1 MAGEIQPGTQT
12 VEEFLAEHNR
22 KDLLRF
28 LTCGSVDD
36 GKSTL
41 IGRLLHDSKLVY
53 EDTLAA
59 LQRDSERHGT
69 TGAGEIDYA
78 LLVDGLKAEREQGI
92 TIDVAYRYF
101 STPERKFIIADTP
114 GHEQYTRNMATGAS
128 TCDLAVV
135 LIDARYGVITQ
146 TRRHSFIASLLGIR
160 HIVVAINK
168 MDLVDYDEAVYNQI
182 RDDYLDFSARLGFGD
197 LHFLPLSALKGDNVV
212 DRSEAMPWYQGPP
225 LLAHLESVQ
234 IDGDRNLVDFRL
246 PVQYV
251 NRPNLDFRGFAGTIA
266 SGVVRPGDEIMVL
279 PSKKR
284 SRVKAIVTAEG
295 ELSQAFA
302 PQAVTITLEDEIDA
316 SRGDMLVHL
325 NNLPHVGH
333 RLEAMLVW
341 MGEQPLVPGQQYQ
354 IKQGTQL
361 VNGVIAKVRYQ
372 MDINT
377 LRQIGDAPLN
387 LNEIGRVEI
396 NVSRPLGFDAYEQNR
411 ATGSFVIID
420 RLSNATVAA
429 GMIIDRLSGRDAVDA
444 ATINDALSRRE
455 SLIPRQSRSDQ
466 LGHQAATLWL
476 TGLPKSGADS
486 LALALEKALFDLGA
500 QAKSILGSD
509 LRRDLSRDLG
519 FGGDDRSEN
528 VRRAAAACRLLNDA
542 GVITLV
548 ALTAPTLDDRV
559 VARQIIG
566 GEIFHEVHV
575 STPLEHCETQDD
587 TGLYQRARKGEI
599 DNLPGVSGPYE
610 APLDSPISV
619 DLSTQSLE
627 EAVSALLTQLANL
640 GITR

>member
-1 MAGEIQPGTQT
+1 MAGEVQTGKQT

-59 LQRDSERHGT
+59 LKRDSERHGT

-101 STPERKFIIADTP
+101 STPQRKFIIADTP

-135 LIDARYGVITQ
+135 LVDARYGVITQ
-146 TRRHSFIASLLGIR
+146 TKRHSFIASLLGIR

-197 LHFLPLSALKGDNVV
+197 LHFLPISALKGDNVV
-212 DRSEAMPWYQGPP
+212 ERGNSMPWYQGPP
-225 LLAHLESVQ
+225 LLAHLETVQ
-234 IDGDRNLVDFRL
+234 TGGDRNLVDFRF

-266 SGVVRPGDEIMVL
+266 SGVVRPGDEIMAL

-295 ELSQAFA
+295 ELPEAYA
-302 PQAVTITLEDEIDA
+302 PQAVTLTLEDEIDA
-316 SRGDMLVHL
+316 SRGDMFVHL
-325 NNLPHVGH
+325 NNLPHTGH

-341 MGEQPLVPGQQYQ
+341 MGEDPLVPGQQYQ

-361 VNGVIAKVRYQ
+361 VNGVVAKVRYQ
-372 MDINT
+372 IDINS
-377 LRQIGDAPLN
+377 LRQKGNDPLN

-396 NVSRPLGFDAYEQNR
+396 NVSRPLCFDAYEQNR
-411 ATGSFVIID
+411 GTGSFVIID

-429 GMIIDRLSGRDAVDA
+429 GMIIDRISGSDEADA
-444 ATINDALSRRE
+444 ASVNQALSRRE
-455 SLIPRQSRSDQ
+455 SLVTRQARAAQ
-466 LGHQAATLWL
+466 LGHQAATIWF
-476 TGLPKSGADS
+476 TGLSKSGADT
-486 LALALEKALFDLGA
+486 LVLALEKALFDLGVK
-500 QAKSILGSD
+500 AKSILGND
-509 LRRDLSRDLG
+509 LRQDLSQDLG

-528 VRRAAAACRLLNDA
+528 VRRAAALCRLLNEA

-548 ALTAPTLDDRV
+548 AITAPTFNDREQALQITGADSFHEIHV
-559 VARQIIG
+559 VATI
-566 GEIFHEVHV
+566 EE
-575 STPLEHCETQDD
+575 CEARDN
-587 TGLYQRARKGEI
+587 TGVYQRARNGEI
-599 DNLPGVSGPYE
+599 SNLPGINGPYDAPVE
-610 APLDSPISV
+610 AAFSITPSE
-619 DLSTQSLE
+619 QSLE
-627 EAVSALLTQLANL
+627 EMTDAVLGYLARL
-640 GITR
+640 KITG

>member
-1 MAGEIQPGTQT
+1 MAGEIQTGSQT

-59 LQRDSERHGT
+59 LKRDSERHGT
-69 TGAGEIDYA
+69 TGKGEIDYA

-101 STPERKFIIADTP
+101 STPQRKFIIADTP

-146 TRRHSFIASLLGIR
+146 TKRHSFIASLLGIR

-168 MDLVDYDEAVYNQI
+168 MDLVDYDESVYNQI

-197 LHFLPLSALKGDNVV
+197 LHFIPLSALKGDNVV
-212 DRSEAMPWYQGPP
+212 DRSDAMPWYQGPP
-225 LLAHLESVQ
+225 LLTHLESVQ
-234 IDGDRNLVDFRL
+234 IGGDRNLVDFRF

-266 SGVVRPGDEIMVL
+266 SGVVRPGDQVMAL
-279 PSKKR
+279 PSKKV

-295 ELSQAFA
+295 ELEQAFA
-302 PQAVTITLEDEIDA
+302 SQAVTITLEDEIDA
-316 SRGDMLVHL
+316 SRGDMFVHL
-325 NNLPHVGH
+325 NNLPHIGR

-361 VNGVIAKVRYQ
+361 VNGVVAKVRYQ
-372 MDINT
+372 IDINT
-377 LRQIGDAPLN
+377 LRQKGDEPLN

-396 NVSRPLGFDAYEQNR
+396 NVSRPLCFDAYEQNR

-429 GMIIDRLSGRDAVDA
+429 GMIIDRVSGSDEVDA
-444 ATINDALSRRE
+444 ASVNEALSRRE
-455 SLIPRQSRSDQ
+455 SLVSRPARADQ
-466 LGHQAATLWL
+466 LGHHAATIWF
-476 TGLPKSGADS
+476 TGLPKSGTDT
-486 LALALEKALFDLGA
+486 LALTLEKALFDLGL
-500 QAKSILGSD
+500 QAKSIIGND
-509 LRRDLSRDLG
+509 LRQDLSHDLG
-519 FGGDDRSEN
+519 FSGDERSEN
-528 VRRAAAACRLLNDA
+528 VRRAAAVCRLLNDS

-548 ALTAPTLDDRV
+548 ALTAPTVDDREL
-559 VARQIIG
+559 ARQITG
-566 GEIFHEVHV
+566 ADSFHEIHV
-575 STPLEHCETQDD
+575 AATLEQCEARDD
-587 TGLYQRARKGEI
+587 TGVYGRARNGEI
-599 DNLPGVSGPYE
+599 SNLPGINGPYDPPADSTFSV
-610 APLDSPISV
+610 APAN
-619 DLSTQSLE
+619 QSLE
-627 EAVSALLTQLANL
+627 EMTGAILAHLAQLK
-640 GITR
+640 ITG

>member
-1 MAGEIQPGTQT
+1 MAGEMQEGTQT
-12 VEEFLAEHNR
+12 VEEFLAAHNS

-128 TCDLAVV
+128 NCDLAVV
-135 LIDARYGVITQ
+135 LVDARYGVITQ
-146 TRRHSFIASLLGIR
+146 TKRHSFIASLLGIR

-168 MDLVDYDEAVYNQI
+168 MDLVDYDEAVYNKI
-182 RDDYLDFSARLGFGD
+182 CSDYLDFSTRLGFGD
-197 LHFLPLSALKGDNVV
+197 LHFLPISALKGDNVV
-212 DRSEAMPWYQGPP
+212 DRSTNMDWYQGPP
-225 LLAHLESVQ
+225 LLSQLETVQ
-234 IDGDRNLVDFRL
+234 IGGDRNLVDFRF

-266 SGVVRPGDEIMVL
+266 SGVVRPGDEILVL

-284 SRVKAIVTAEG
+284 SKVKAIHTAEG
-295 ELSQAFA
+295 NISQAFA
-302 PQAVTITLEDEIDA
+302 PQAVTLTLEDEVDA
-316 SRGDMLVHL
+316 SRGDMLVHV
-325 NNLPHVGH
+325 NNLPHIGH

-341 MGEQPLVPGQQYQ
+341 MGEQPLIPGHQYR

-361 VNGVIAKVRYQ
+361 VNGVISKVRYQ

-377 LRQIGDAPLN
+377 LRQKGNEPLA

-396 NVSRPLGFDAYEQNR
+396 NASRPLSFDAYEQNR

-429 GMIIDRLSGRDAVDA
+429 GMIIDRVSGSDEANSAV
-444 ATINDALSRRE
+444 TNDQLSRRE
-455 SLIPRQSRSDQ
+455 SLVSKQQRATK
-466 LGHQAATLWL
+466 LGHQSSTIWFS
-476 TGLPKSGADS
+476 GLPKSGKARIV
-486 LALALEKALFDLGA
+486 LALEKALFDSGILV
-500 QAKSILGSD
+500 KSIIGND
-509 LRRDLSRDLG
+509 LRKDLSHDLG
-519 FGGDDRSEN
+519 FSGDDRSEGI
-528 VRRAAAACRLLNDA
+528 RRAAAACRLLNDTGA
-542 GVITLV
+542 ITLV
-548 ALTAPTLDDRV
+548 AINAPTAADREL
-559 VARQIIG
+559 ARLIIG
-566 GEIFHEVHV
+566 TESFNEIHV
-575 STPLEHCETQDD
+575 KATLEQCQANDD
-587 TGLYQRARKGEI
+587 SGIYQRAADGEVN
-599 DNLPGVSGPYE
+599 NLPGITGPYD
-610 APLDSPISV
+610 APDNSV
-619 DLSTQSLE
+619 FSVEPAVESLE
-627 EAVSALLTQLANL
+627 QIVTSILSQLASLNV
-640 GITR
+640 TK